1 MVRMQIL
8 KERGESRDSL
18 LKGRN
23 TRTSESKLTFNIT
36 YYPAF
41 ENVRSIFKD
50 FQILLAPG
58 KEHKKV
64 FPEVPIVGFRN
75 DKSRNYYLVR
85 AALPKL
91 EALNHV
97 GRVLVKCLIR

>member
-8 KERGESRDSL
+8 KARGESRDSL
-18 LKGRN
+18 LKGKN
-23 TRTSESKLTFNIT
+23 NRTSERKLTFSAT

-41 ENVRSIFKD
+41 QNVRSMFKELQIF
-50 FQILLAPG
+50 LAPG

-64 FPEVPIVGFRN
+64 FPEVTIVGFRN
-75 DKSRNYYLVR
+75 GKSLNYYLVR